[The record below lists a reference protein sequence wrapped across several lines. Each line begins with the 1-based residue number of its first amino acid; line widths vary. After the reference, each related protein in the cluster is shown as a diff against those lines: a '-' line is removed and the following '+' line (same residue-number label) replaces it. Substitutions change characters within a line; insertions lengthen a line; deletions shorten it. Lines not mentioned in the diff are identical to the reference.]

1 MKVKRS
7 IKYIGVIQSL
17 PVAEAQTGADIYND
31 VIRRRIDGLQDQSIK
46 MMHSFF
52 NSNSKQEFIDALKY
66 YDANASTIPGGLL
79 IHLETHGSA
88 DFDGLVLAD
97 NSLITWKEL
106 IDIFRE
112 INIKTCNK
120 LFITMANCNGRFLL
134 NGADPYKKSPYQA
147 YISASNEVSSDE
159 ILEKFSILFE
169 HLIGSGDLISAY
181 MALEANKTNF
191 YYKDSE
197 MTFEESIKM
206 HIDDSTK
213 LTKLEDWLE
222 EYPKLK
228 ELFPNGTLTQE
239 SMDKMREIVF
249 KDIYTAQRKAFDFD
263 DC

>member
-1 MKVKRS
+1 MTVKRS

-17 PVAEAQTGADIYND
+17 PIKDAQTGSELYND

-52 NSNSKQEFIDALKY
+52 NSKSKQEFIDALRY
-66 YDANASTIPGGLL
+66 FDANATTIPGGLL

-88 DFDGLVLAD
+88 DLDGLVLAD

-147 YISASNEVSSDE
+147 YISASTEVSSSE

-181 MALEANKTNF
+181 RALEADKTNF
-191 YYKDSE
+191 FYKDSE
-197 MTFEESIKM
+197 KTFEESIKM
-206 HIDDSTK
+206 YVNDPSKMTN
-213 LTKLEDWLE
+213 LNDWME
-222 EYPKLK
+222 TYPELK
-228 ELFPNGTLTQE
+228 ELFPNGELKQE
-239 SMDKMREIVF
+239 SIDKIRELVF
-249 KDIYTAQRKAFDFD
+249 NDIYNAQREAFNFD
-263 DC
+263 NC